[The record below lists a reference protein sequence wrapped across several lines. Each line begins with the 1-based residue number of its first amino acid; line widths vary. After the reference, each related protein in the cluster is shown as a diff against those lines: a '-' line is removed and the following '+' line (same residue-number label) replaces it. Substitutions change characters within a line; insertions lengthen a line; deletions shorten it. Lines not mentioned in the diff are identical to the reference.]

1 MARVTATLLL
11 APDVPPAPGVMA
23 AGPGIRYAE
32 MAAALR
38 REGIDVLLAA
48 PEDGEA
54 VWEPSSIDRLA
65 AGFDA
70 VVLPQGHAE
79 LGRQVARRLPK
90 DIPVVVDCY
99 APGIVENLSLSPEP
113 QHFPGFRTRTVE
125 LLERGDLFLVANAP
139 QRLYTVGLLSAIGRL
154 NPLTYREAPI
164 LTVPYGIPPDPP
176 GVPAH
181 RVARGVL
188 VPPDAP
194 LVVWY
199 GGVYP
204 WFDGVTAVRGFA
216 GALAELPEAWL
227 IIVGGRHP
235 RAHAPD
241 TELVRAL
248 GEARVLGV
256 EERVVEAP
264 WGPYAERAAWYA
276 EADVAICLH
285 HSGIETELAQRT
297 RLVDYVWGR
306 VPFVCSE
313 GDVVGEWAS
322 RGGAAIAAPIGDAD
336 AVTAALLG
344 LLRSPEARQRCRS
357 AAEILASQITW
368 PVVLEPL
375 VAWLRHPRLAPDRF
389 AGERWRD
396 AVSALVRAAIDA
408 RR

>member
-1 MARVTATLLL
+1 MGRVTAILLL

-38 REGIDVLLAA
+38 REGFDVLLAA
-48 PEDGEA
+48 PEVGADA
-54 VWEPSSIDRLA
+54 VWDAASIDRLA
-65 AGFDA
+65 EEYDA

-90 DIPVVVDCY
+90 DVPVVVDCY

-113 QHFPGFRTRTVE
+113 QRFPGFRTRTVE
-125 LLERGDLFLVANAP
+125 LLERGDLFLVANVP
-139 QRLYTVGLLSAIGRL
+139 QRLYTLGLLSAIGRL
-154 NPLTYREAPI
+154 NPLTYREPPI
-164 LTVPYGIPPDPP
+164 LTVPYGIPTEPP
-176 GVPAH
+176 RPAAP
-181 RVARGVL
+181 VARGVL
-188 VPPDAP
+188 VPEGAP

-204 WFDGVTAVRGFA
+204 WFDAVTAVRAFA
-216 GALAELPEAWL
+216 EALREIPEAWL
-227 IIVGGRHP
+227 VIVGGRHP

-241 TELVRAL
+241 AELVRAL
-248 GEARVLGV
+248 GEARELGI
-256 EERVVEAP
+256 EERVLEAS

-285 HSGIETELAQRT
+285 HAGIETELAQRT
-297 RLVDYVWGR
+297 RLADFVWGR
-306 VPFVCSE
+306 VPFLCSQ

-322 RGGAAIAAPIGDAD
+322 RGGAAIAVPIEDA
-336 AVTAALLG
+336 AAGAAALLR
-344 LLRSPEARQRCRS
+344 LLRDPEARARCRS
-357 AAEILASQITW
+357 AADGLAQQITW

-375 VAWLRHPRLAPDRF
+375 VQWLRHPRLAADRF

-396 AVSALVRAAIDA
+396 ALTALVRAAVDA